1 MLFTLKEIQKRVKP
15 VAEKYE
21 IPVIYIFGSYARNEA
36 TTESDIDFL
45 VETKGMPE
53 THYWVLYGEFFE
65 ELKEAVSHEIDLV
78 EMEVL
83 SEPNA
88 TDYQK
93 QFLEKMMK
101 ERIKIFEK

>member
-1 MLFTLKEIQKRVKP
+1 MLFTVEEIQERVKP
-15 VAEKYE
+15 VAEKYQ
-21 IPVIYIFGSYARNEA
+21 IPIIYLFGSYARNEA
-36 TTESDIDFL
+36 TNDSDIDFL

-53 THYWVLYGEFFE
+53 SDYWVLYGEFFE
-65 ELKEAVSHEIDLV
+65 ELKDAVEHEIDLV
-78 EMEVL
+78 EMEAL
-83 SEPNA
+83 SEQQL